1 MLVLP
6 HPPCNISELPIS
18 AEERKRNLD
27 SRKDIIM
34 QPMEESTRSPG
45 RDRSSSSRSR
55 SPSGN
60 SDSSPAMSPGA
71 APSSPDPTAAAIL
84 TCQPPMENLNRN
96 AIRPRHHPQPSPP
109 VMRRQEPQEQSPTRA
124 PKLTPFSVLDIL
136 DPKKFTKSSP
146 ISGRDSDC
154 MSSPNDDHDE
164 RMSPDFSL
172 AHHAVNTASPFFSHH
187 RAPGRLLA
195 VRPRSSPGVPH
206 DSDIGGADSDHS
218 LVEDHIKDSMSPS
231 TDHIDIND
239 HDDDDG
245 SHLDDDRDIKDHDLD
260 DRVTD
265 DDCDDKDD
273 DVPGKKRKRS
283 DSDSN
288 NNAKSSK
295 PRRARTVFTYEQ
307 LVALENKFKTTR
319 YLSVCER
326 LNLALSLSLTETQ
339 VKIWFQNRRTKW
351 KKQNPGM
358 DPNAPTTTSV
368 TATQPSPPLSAAGLH
383 AAAYGPGLMYGS
395 HLAYHSP
402 LHAAGAAMPYVM
414 GSPMFTHMHGHH
426 YFSHSGHV

>member
-1 MLVLP
+1 
-6 HPPCNISELPIS
+6 
-18 AEERKRNLD
+18 
-27 SRKDIIM
+27 
-34 QPMEESTRSPG
+34 
-45 RDRSSSSRSR
+45 
-55 SPSGN
+55 
-60 SDSSPAMSPGA
+60 
-71 APSSPDPTAAAIL
+71 
-84 TCQPPMENLNRN
+84 
-96 AIRPRHHPQPSPP
+96 
-109 VMRRQEPQEQSPTRA
+109 
-124 PKLTPFSVLDIL
+124 
-136 DPKKFTKSSP
+136 
-146 ISGRDSDC
+146 
-154 MSSPNDDHDE
+154 MSS
-164 RMSPDFSL
+164 
-172 AHHAVNTASPFFSHH
+172 ASTK
-187 RAPGRLLA
+187 
-195 VRPRSSPGVPH
+195 
-206 DSDIGGADSDHS
+206 DSDHS
-218 LVEDHIKDSMSPS
+218 LVDDHIKDSMSPPA
-231 TDHIDIND
+231 DHIDISE

-245 SHLDDDRDIKDHDLD
+245 SHLDDDRDLKDHDMD
-260 DRVTD
+260 DRVSD

-288 NNAKSSK
+288 NNSAKSSK
-295 PRRARTVFTYEQ
+295 PRRARTAFTYEQ

-395 HLAYHSP
+395 HLTYHSP

>member
-1 MLVLP
+1 MF
-6 HPPCNISELPIS
+6 
-18 AEERKRNLD
+18 
-27 SRKDIIM
+27 
-34 QPMEESTRSPG
+34 
-45 RDRSSSSRSR
+45 
-55 SPSGN
+55 
-60 SDSSPAMSPGA
+60 
-71 APSSPDPTAAAIL
+71 
-84 TCQPPMENLNRN
+84 LN
-96 AIRPRHHPQPSPP
+96 
-109 VMRRQEPQEQSPTRA
+109 
-124 PKLTPFSVLDIL
+124 FSVLMSLLIL
-136 DPKKFTKSSP
+136 
-146 ISGRDSDC
+146 
-154 MSSPNDDHDE
+154 
-164 RMSPDFSL
+164 L
-172 AHHAVNTASPFFSHH
+172 FFS
-187 RAPGRLLA
+187 
-195 VRPRSSPGVPH
+195 
-206 DSDIGGADSDHS
+206 DSDHS
-218 LVEDHIKDSMSPS
+218 LVDDHIKDSMSPP
-231 TDHIDIND
+231 TDHIDINE

-260 DRVTD
+260 DRVSD
-265 DDCDDKDD
+265 NECDDKDD

-295 PRRARTVFTYEQ
+295 PRRARTAFTYEQ

-368 TATQPSPPLSAAGLH
+368 TATHPSPPLSAAGLH
-383 AAAYGPGLMYGS
+383 AAAYGSGLMYGS
-395 HLAYHSP
+395 HLTYHSP